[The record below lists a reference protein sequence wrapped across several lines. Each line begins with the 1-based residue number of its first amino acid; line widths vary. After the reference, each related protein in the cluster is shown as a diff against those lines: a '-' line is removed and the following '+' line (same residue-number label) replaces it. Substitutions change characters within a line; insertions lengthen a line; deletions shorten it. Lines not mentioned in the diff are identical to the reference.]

1 MRSFVYVITDR
12 VGIHARPAGMLVK
25 EAQQYRS
32 EILVSKGEKEADAKN
47 LMQIMSLGAKCGDE
61 ISVTVSIR
69 GGRRG
74 GLRGYGISAQRKTV
88 TGSRGL
94 KQTLGGYYGKY
105 MA

>member
-47 LMQIMSLGAKCGDE
+47 LMQIMSLGAKRGDE
-61 ISVTVSIR
+61 ISVTVS
-69 GGRRG
+69 GEDEEEACAAMESV
-74 GLRGYGISAQRKTV
+74 LREK
-88 TGSRGL
+88 L
-94 KQTLGGYYGKY
+94 
-105 MA
+105 

>member
-25 EAQQYRS
+25 EAQKYRS

-61 ISVTVSIR
+61 ISVTVS
-69 GGRRG
+69 GEDEEEASAAVESV
-74 GLRGYGISAQRKTV
+74 LREK
-88 TGSRGL
+88 L
-94 KQTLGGYYGKY
+94 
-105 MA
+105 